1 MFGGGLYLK
10 NSSDL
15 ETGVTC
21 SSAVG
26 GASSLAV
33 GAKYSLGKDASLRA
47 KVDCGSQVRACLQPM
62 TIYPTMM
69 IKPCTTLNTS
79 CGQFTIH
86 SSLILLEAKFCTLY
100 LNVEV
105 TFDETI
111 A

>member
-10 NSSDL
+10 NSADL

-47 KVDCGSQVRACLQPM
+47 KVDCGSQVRA
-62 TIYPTMM
+62 
-69 IKPCTTLNTS
+69 
-79 CGQFTIH
+79 F
-86 SSLILLEAKFCTLY
+86 SSYC
-100 LNVEV
+100 
-105 TFDETI
+105 
-111 A
+111 